1 MPTQSP
7 RFRLFLTVLLVAVI
21 LVIGRLILNIT
32 QPPQVFNA
40 QRAYRDVQDQV
51 ALGARTPGSP
61 AHTALQDYI
70 VKTLQTSGW
79 TVKTQSGNYAGK
91 TLVNLIGKRGSQR
104 PWIILAAH
112 YDSRLLADKDPNPEL
127 RNQPVPGANDG
138 ASGVAVLLELARTLP
153 KETDKEIWLVFF
165 DAEDQGEIPGWEW
178 IMGSRYFVSQLDR
191 HPDAVVV
198 IDMVGDAHLR
208 IPKERNSDPQLIQE
222 IWSVAHELGYQEYF
236 VDADG
241 LSILDDHIP
250 FLEQSIPAV
259 DLIDFEYPYW
269 HTTQDL
275 PDKVSP
281 FSLEIVGRTLYHW
294 ITYSETKTPSN

>member
-61 AHTALQDYI
+61 AHAALQDYI

-294 ITYSETKTPSN
+294 ITYSETKTPNN